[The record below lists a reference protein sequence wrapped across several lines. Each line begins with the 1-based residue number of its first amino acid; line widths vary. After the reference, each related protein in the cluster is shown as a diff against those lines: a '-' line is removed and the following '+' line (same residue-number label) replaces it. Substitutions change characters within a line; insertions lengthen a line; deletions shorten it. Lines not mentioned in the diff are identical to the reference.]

1 MSACKKIEVNN
12 IGVLT
17 NSRTFIQPSLKS
29 VPLININ
36 DVDYLSRVER
46 DQNLHTFVII
56 PSTLEHLETAVT
68 KLERTTWWNPSA
80 LYVILD
86 DNVPRNGC
94 RNARPFLKTAW
105 KKDLLSSIIPLYHRT
120 PRRNRNIHNVHVQS
134 VYPASTKILAENE
147 RMERD
152 KRSSLD
158 PVYPNISSWFVKEQS
173 STPTHLI
180 V

>member
-1 MSACKKIEVNN
+1 MLSACKKIEVNN

-56 PSTLEHLETAVT
+56 PSTLEHLETAIT

-86 DNVPRNGC
+86 DNVARNGC

-105 KKDLLSSIIPLYHRT
+105 KKDLLSSIFLCITEHRDGT
-120 PRRNRNIHNVHVQS
+120 ATFIMYTFNPFTQQAPKSWQKMR
-134 VYPASTKILAENE
+134 EWNE
-147 RMERD
+147 TNDHPWTLFTRTFRPG
-152 KRSSLD
+152 S
-158 PVYPNISSWFVKEQS
+158 
-173 STPTHLI
+173 
-180 V
+180 